1 MSFRQRSGARLS
13 SKSVPQVNR
22 PACFS
27 CTLRSS
33 SFSHSGCASGRKTTH
48 PPNQPTQLE
57 SLKWVY
63 LVKVPYPTPRAQGLV
78 AAPHSL
84 RVPPPERRDGQ
95 VPHETAAVK
104 KEVFHSTHEN
114 RSHDLARIGCFEASV
129 QQATLLPASSLS
141 DFYFFNF
148 LKKLQTSARTGAFY
162 IPRSTGKGGEV

>member
-1 MSFRQRSGARLS
+1 MSFRQRSEARLS
-13 SKSVPQVNR
+13 FKSVPQVNWS
-22 PACFS
+22 ACFR

-48 PPNQPTQLE
+48 PPTPTQPE

-104 KEVFHSTHEN
+104 KEIFHSTHEN
-114 RSHDLARIGCFEASV
+114 RSHDLSRIGCFGASV
-129 QQATLLPASSLS
+129 QQATLLPASGLS
-141 DFYFFNF
+141 DFYFIF

-162 IPRSTGKGGEV
+162 TPRGTGKGGEAGL